1 MTDERTAPWTTRR
14 NPTPSCPARTAQ
26 GQGQGVPH
34 DPKEFDVMNPA
45 KMDKPSADETPSKS

>member
-1 MTDERTAPWTTRR
+1 MDEKKKSDPVVPRQ
-14 NPTPSCPARTAQ
+14 NGQ